1 MKKVII
7 TVAAAAA
14 LIFTGTGAQTTEA
27 ASVNKEYKSICIQ
40 NATNQEMQKLIEQYF
55 AKTTKTFSPEQF
67 KVLVH
72 QFNVSPEETITKVM
86 KKVKAQEQTVKAEEP
101 SVKAPVKEEV
111 KAPVKE
117 EAKAPVKEEVK
128 APVKEEVK
136 APVKEEAKAPVKEEV
151 KAPVKEEVKAPVK
164 EETPETTTTQEP
176 AKQETTKEEA
186 APKEAVN
193 SEISAFE
200 KEVVALTNA
209 ERSKQGLKALEMDTE
224 LSKVA
229 GIKSQDMKDKNY
241 FDHTSPTYGSPFDM
255 MKSFGINYSAA
266 GENIAMG
273 QTTPQQ
279 VVTSWMNSEGH
290 RANILSAN
298 FTHIGVGHVE
308 SGNYWTQMFIG
319 K

>member
-1 MKKVII
+1 MKKKILV

-14 LIFTGTGAQTTEA
+14 LIFTGTGDKTTEA

-40 NATNQEMQKLIEQYF
+40 NTSNEEMQKLIEQYF
-55 AKTTKTFSPEQF
+55 AKTNKTLSPEQF
-67 KVLVH
+67 KIILH
-72 QFNVSPEETITKVM
+72 QFNVSASEDTINKAIE
-86 KKVKAQEQTVKAEEP
+86 KVKEQDKT
-101 SVKAPVKEEV
+101 VKEETPETKV
-111 KAPVKE
+111 PA
-117 EAKAPVKEEVK
+117 KEEVK

-136 APVKEEAKAPVKEEV
+136 APAKEEV
-151 KAPVKEEVKAPVK
+151 KAPVKEEAPTQ
-164 EETPETTTTQEP
+164 TPETSTP
-176 AKQETTKEEA
+176 ADTTKEETTA
-186 APKEAVN
+186 TDEVN

-200 KEVVALTNA
+200 KEVVELTNA

-229 GIKSQDMKDKNY
+229 GVKSQDMKDKNY

-255 MKSFGINYSAA
+255 MKSFGIDYSAA

-290 RANILSAN
+290 RANILSSN

>member
-7 TVAAAAA
+7 TVAATAA

-40 NATNQEMQKLIEQYF
+40 NAKNEEMQKLMEQYF
-55 AKTTKTFSPEQF
+55 AKTNKTFSPEQF

-72 QFNVSPEETITKVM
+72 QFNVSPEETLTKVM

-101 SVKAPVKEEV
+101 AAKAPVKEVTVEKAPVKEEV
-111 KAPVKE
+111 
-117 EAKAPVKEEVK
+117 
-128 APVKEEVK
+128 
-136 APVKEEAKAPVKEEV
+136 KAPVKEEV

-164 EETPETTTTQEP
+164 EETPAVKTPAEEVQTPETTTKE
-176 AKQETTKEEA
+176 ETTKEEA
-186 APKEAVN
+186 ATTEDVN

-200 KEVVALTNA
+200 KEVVELTNA
-209 ERSKQGLKALEMDTE
+209 ERTKQGLKALEMDTE

-255 MKSFGINYSAA
+255 MKSFGIDYSAA

-290 RANILSAN
+290 RANILSSN

>member
-101 SVKAPVKEEV
+101 SAKAPVKEEV

-136 APVKEEAKAPVKEEV
+136 APVKEE
-151 KAPVKEEVKAPVK
+151 VKAPVK
-164 EETPETTTTQEP
+164 EETPAVETPETTTTEAP
-176 AKQETTKEEA
+176 AKEETTKEEA
-186 APKEAVN
+186 APTEDVN

>member
-40 NATNQEMQKLIEQYF
+40 NATNEEMQKLIEQYF
-55 AKTTKTFSPEQF
+55 ANTTKTFSPKQF

-72 QFNVSPEETITKVM
+72 QFNVSPEETLTKVM

-101 SVKAPVKEEV
+101 S
-111 KAPVKE
+111 
-117 EAKAPVKEEVK
+117 AKAPVKEEV
-128 APVKEEVK
+128 
-136 APVKEEAKAPVKEEV
+136 KAPVKEEV

-164 EETPETTTTQEP
+164 EETPAVETPAEEVQTPETTTTEEP
-176 AKQETTKEEA
+176 AKEETTKEEA
-186 APKEAVN
+186 APSEDVN

-255 MKSFGINYSAA
+255 MKSFGIDYSAA

-290 RANILSAN
+290 RANILSSN

>member
-27 ASVNKEYKSICIQ
+27 ASINKEYKSICIQ
-40 NATNQEMQKLIEQYF
+40 NANNVEMQKMIEKYF
-55 AKTTKTFSPEQF
+55 AQTNKTFSPEQF

-72 QFNVSPEETITKVM
+72 KFNVSPEATIIKVM
-86 KKVKAQEQTVKAEEP
+86 KTVQAQEQTVKAEEP
-101 SVKAPVKEEV
+101 AAKAPVKEVTAE
-111 KAPVKE
+111 
-117 EAKAPVKEEVK
+117 KAPVKEEVK

-136 APVKEEAKAPVKEEV
+136 APVKEEVKTPVKEEV
-151 KAPVKEEVKAPVK
+151 KAPVKEEEKAPVK
-164 EETPETTTTQEP
+164 EETPAVETP
-176 AKQETTKEEA
+176 AEEVQTPETTTKEETT
-186 APKEAVN
+186 PTEDVN
-193 SEISAFE
+193 TEISAFE
-200 KEVVALTNA
+200 KEVVELTNA
-209 ERSKQGLKALEMDTE
+209 ERSKQGLKALVMDTE

-298 FTHIGVGHVE
+298 FTHIGVGHVQ